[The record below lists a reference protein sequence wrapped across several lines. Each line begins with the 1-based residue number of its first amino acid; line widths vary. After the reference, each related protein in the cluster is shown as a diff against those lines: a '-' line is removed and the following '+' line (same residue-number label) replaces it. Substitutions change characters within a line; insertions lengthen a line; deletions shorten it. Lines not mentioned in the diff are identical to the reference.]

1 MKKTQQLM
9 LGLAGLAVAILAG
22 SVTAQAKSKLPKSYR
37 GNWYGYVCSEKSGH
51 VRTYYAV
58 KLRFTS
64 NRMDYNYLQTT
75 KPNLSQLDWQWGEK
89 SLVTYKQRTD
99 KHHRA
104 YYELN
109 SEAFMD
115 DLNALQLTT
124 VKVNGKRT
132 QALNF
137 WGEADDVYA
146 FRQPV
151 RAHAWGWDFQ
161 DYIPTDE

>member
-1 MKKTQQLM
+1 MKIKRQLM

-22 SVTAQAKSKLPKSYR
+22 SVPAQAKSKLPKSYR
-37 GNWYGYVCSEKSGH
+37 GDWYGYVCSEKDNH

-75 KPNLSQLDWQWGEK
+75 KANLSQLKWQWGEK

-115 DLNALQLTT
+115 DLTDLQLTT
-124 VKVNGKRT
+124 VKVNGKAT
-132 QALNF
+132 PALNF
-137 WGEADDVYA
+137 WGEADAVYA

-151 RAHAWGWDFQ
+151 RAQAWGEDFEG
-161 DYIPTDE
+161 YIPTDE